1 MRLSFQIAL
10 ALLIGMGALYPGVMS
25 FLFPEKIFLTF
36 FETDLFELDRNL
48 RLAIETQV
56 RMLAGMWI
64 AAGAFLLWSVREF
77 EKHTM
82 VIRLVLTGMIL
93 SALGELQAEGGVTG
107 SIQEQLLP
115 SMITIVICIVV
126 ECWRIWLIRKKTDAV
141 PGGN

>member
-1 MRLSFQIAL
+1 MKLSFQIAL
-10 ALLIGMGALYPGVMS
+10 ALLIGMGALYPGMMS

-36 FETDLFELDRNL
+36 FETDLYELDRNL

-56 RMLAGMWI
+56 RLLAGMWV

-82 VIRLVLTGMIL
+82 VIRLVLTGMVL
-93 SALGELQAEGGVTG
+93 SAFGELQAVGGVTG
-107 SIQEQLLP
+107 SLEEELLP

-126 ECWRIWLIRKKTDAV
+126 ESWRTWLIRKNADRV
-141 PGGN
+141 SGN